1 MISFNLKGLGEFVYS
16 ICPFTA
22 DAKSIKILKSFYYW
36 VYSIDVCQTDVLLA
50 KEYDT
55 PKEFIHLSI
64 YICGYDS
71 GRFRLEQLTD
81 RGYFIYFFHLIFLA
95 KRGWLLVYWISVPLR
110 NENCWPNPAGIGY
123 CSHYVSS
130 PPPGI
135 WVLQEKWVALHF
147 QVLNYFP

>member
-64 YICGYDS
+64 YICVYES

-81 RGYFIYFFHLIFLA
+81 RGYLFFFFIWF
-95 KRGWLLVYWISVPLR
+95 SLR
-110 NENCWPNPAGIGY
+110 NEAGCLCTELVYRYAMKIVG
-123 CSHYVSS
+123 
-130 PPPGI
+130 
-135 WVLQEKWVALHF
+135 QTQ
-147 QVLNYFP
+147 QV